1 MKKTLIFLAILIF
14 VSANDF
20 KAFSQGSSLELGKR
34 NLKLGNTY
42 RESGEFDA
50 AKEFLDKGLSGV
62 ESNRGFE
69 SQYWQAVA
77 YEYYGFLYRDMGQQ
91 DNADANFRKALD
103 IYSRI
108 IKQSDGSQVAMQ
120 NVMESSGRISK
131 MLSDG
136 GSMAFGSSSGV
147 INLSNSK
154 LRNMPYDLP
163 LNSSSLILSDNR
175 FRDFPDGLNRYKDLE
190 YLDISGNRLR
200 NVSASIGDLNKLH
213 YLDLSNNRIDDLP
226 NDMSKLKNLRELNL
240 SNNKLKEV
248 PMMLCELKGLR
259 LLNLKGNK
267 IRHEDV
273 MNLVRC
279 LPSTNITFDEYIRK
293 EEEEVG
299 DEFDFESID

>member
-14 VSANDF
+14 VSADDF
-20 KAFSQGSSLELGKR
+20 EAYSQGSSLELGKR

-42 RESGEFDA
+42 RESGQFDV

-77 YEYYGFLYRDMGQQ
+77 YEFYGFLYRDMGQQ

-103 IYSRI
+103 IYLRI
-108 IKQSDGSQVAMQ
+108 IKQKDGSQVAMQ
-120 NVMESSGRISK
+120 NVMESSDRISR
-131 MLSDG
+131 MISDG

-200 NVSASIGDLNKLH
+200 NVSASIGDLSKLH

-240 SNNKLKEV
+240 SNNKLKGV
-248 PMMLCELKGLR
+248 PMMLCQLKGLR